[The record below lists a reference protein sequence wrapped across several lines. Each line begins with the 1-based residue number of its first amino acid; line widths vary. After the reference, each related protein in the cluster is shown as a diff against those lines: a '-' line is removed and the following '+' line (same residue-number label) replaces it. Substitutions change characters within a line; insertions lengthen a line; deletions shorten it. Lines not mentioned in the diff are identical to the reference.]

1 MTARAINPDVFA
13 VARQNIYNNYDL
25 YTATRAN
32 LIMRPRE
39 ITARKIRAVFLN
51 PLLVDY
57 LKIAKSYDE
66 EWANIAISR
75 MSAVIGNHSPHIWT
89 VEITD
94 KLSPAVARALK
105 LGRTINLGHI
115 TQDPASRFVKLKC
128 VPLLHVRG
136 SENIMMP
143 DDDIDIRHGD
153 KLLFCGTREVK
164 NSMDWTLKV
173 MSSLNYVMTFK
184 NEPESFV
191 WRILHRYLHKTE
203 RRKASRSRN

>member
-1 MTARAINPDVFA
+1 
-13 VARQNIYNNYDL
+13 
-25 YTATRAN
+25 
-32 LIMRPRE
+32 MRPRE

-57 LKIAKSYDE
+57 LKIAKSHDE

-75 MSAVIGNHSPHIWT
+75 MSAVIGNHNPHIWT

-94 KLSPAVARALK
+94 KSSPAIARALK
-105 LGRTINLGHI
+105 LGRSINLGHI
-115 TQDPASRFVKLKC
+115 TQDPASRYIKLKC
-128 VPLLHVRG
+128 VPLLHVRKK
-136 SENIMMP
+136 EKTMMP
-143 DDDIDIRHGD
+143 DDDIDILYGD
-153 KLLFCGTREVK
+153 RILFCGTREVK

-191 WRILHRYLHKTE
+191 WRIIHRYLHKTE
-203 RRKASRSRN
+203 RRKSPR